1 MHHPQLT
8 VSLPPKKIHQQ
19 PEGGP
24 RDRKPCLPR
33 PRNLPDSVPYKSDHL
48 WQRVHMGFTHCGRGC
63 WWSLSICSLLFLNK
77 RASNSELS
85 SLLLWLKSL
94 YPTSHAA
101 GCGHVSEFWQWD
113 VSRSDMYQFLEVSSK
128 GSNMPSSAPPPYSFL
143 GFRHDGWAQAT
154 IFRQWG
160 RKQCSRSLCSCL
172 IRLGLLTSGI
182 HVCERKSKFSF
193 IESLSRGSYL
203 TLPAELGWPKSQL

>member
-1 MHHPQLT
+1 MHHPNLT

-19 PEGGP
+19 PEGVP

-33 PRNLPDSVPYKSDHL
+33 PRNLPDSVPYKSGHL
-48 WQRVHMGFTHCGRGC
+48 WQRVHMGFMHCGRGC
-63 WWSLSICSLLFLNK
+63 CWWPLSICALLFLNK

-101 GCGHVSEFWQWD
+101 GCVMWVLAMGYKQKWYVPILGS
-113 VSRSDMYQFLEVSSK
+113 VLEGKQHAFFCSS
-128 GSNMPSSAPPPYSFL
+128 SYSFL

-160 RKQCSRSLCSCL
+160 VNSAQGHCAAALSDLASLL
-172 IRLGLLTSGI
+172 LG
-182 HVCERKSKFSF
+182 FM
-193 IESLSRGSYL
+193 
-203 TLPAELGWPKSQL
+203 